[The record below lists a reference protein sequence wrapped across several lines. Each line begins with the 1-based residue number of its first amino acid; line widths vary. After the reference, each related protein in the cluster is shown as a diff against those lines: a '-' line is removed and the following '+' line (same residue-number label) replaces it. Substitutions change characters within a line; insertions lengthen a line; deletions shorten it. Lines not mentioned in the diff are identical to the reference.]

1 MTMTARDLQQLVSD
15 DFAVSVGFLSTPE
28 SLRRFLLQSKE
39 VAAVKEALRQ
49 EAITESTLRGFVSS
63 LLRDMRCG
71 ERFAHQLAVAAVAV
85 VLETRATDF
94 ADEFLHDL
102 SRLGLAE
109 MSMCIRVA
117 RECLKHRVNVA
128 QNKTKV
134 LRLPDDGFS
143 RAWSPSEPQISFKC
157 NAGQTTVSRV
167 CEVA

>member
-1 MTMTARDLQQLVSD
+1 MSARVLQQLTSD
-15 DFAVSVGFLSTPE
+15 DFAVSAGFLSTPG
-28 SLRRFLLQSKE
+28 SLRRFFHQAKE
-39 VAAVKEALRQ
+39 VAAIKEALRQ

-63 LLRDMRCG
+63 VLRDLRCG
-71 ERFAHQLAVAAVAV
+71 ERFPHQLAIAAIAV
-85 VLETRATDF
+85 VLETRPTTF

-117 RECLKHRVNVA
+117 RECLKHRVNLA
-128 QNKTKV
+128 HNKTKV

-157 NAGQTTVSRV
+157 NAGQTSVSRV
-167 CEVA
+167 CEVV